1 MTDISSLDPTTLA
14 TQMAGYDIQAAKNA
28 ATAQQTTL
36 TTQTTNLSKL
46 KTALTTFRSS
56 LASLNTSTQGMLNNS
71 ATLSQSSVA
80 TVTTTSQANRGTY
93 NLTVS
98 QLASAQQT
106 AYTGLTDDMMKQAT
120 GTLSLSVQGKSMS
133 VDMSSVSSLADFADA
148 VNQSSDNPG
157 VTASLIKTDGKVQ
170 LMLSSD
176 ESGTA
181 NEIQLDTQQ
190 LDSQSAGAFAQGT
203 QISTA
208 QDAKVS
214 IGSLALTSSSNK
226 LDSLIQGVTINL
238 QSVTTAGTPL
248 TLTVGSDTSGT
259 QSNLQKFVDAYNT
272 LRSVLDTQGSASGG
286 NDGLVSSLTTTLNSQ
301 IRTQVNG
308 LDMTSFGITSDK
320 DGKLTL
326 DSDTLKT
333 QLAKNPQ
340 SINTFFNGLNGQDGL
355 LSGIDKTMNNYLSS
369 SQGVLQSRQAV
380 LDRQQSD
387 LTDRQDKI
395 TTRYNDAYN
404 RYLSQFTRLKSSM
417 QEMNSTLSSLLS

>member
-14 TQMAGYDIQAAKNA
+14 TQMAGYDIQAAQNA
-28 ATAQQTTL
+28 ATKQQTTL
-36 TTQTTNLSKL
+36 TTQTSNLTKL

-56 LASLNTSTQGMLNNS
+56 LASLNSSTQGMLTNS
-71 ATLSQSSVA
+71 ATVSDSTLA
-80 TVTTTSQANRGTY
+80 TVTATSQANRGTY

-106 AYTGLTDDMMKQAT
+106 AYTGLTDDSVSQSS
-120 GTLSLSVQGKSMS
+120 GTLSLAIGDKSLS
-133 VDMSSVSSLADFADA
+133 VDMSKLTSLADLADA

-157 VTASLIKTDGKVQ
+157 ITASLIKTDGKVQ
-170 LMLSSD
+170 FMLSSD
-176 ESGTA
+176 ESGVA
-181 NEIQLDTQQ
+181 NAISLNTDQ
-190 LDSQSAGAFAQGT
+190 LDSQTATAFSQGT
-203 QISTA
+203 EISA
-208 QDAKVS
+208 AKDAKVS

-238 QSVTTAGTPL
+238 QSVTEDDKPL
-248 TLTVGSDTSGT
+248 TVNVGTDTSGT
-259 QSNLQKFVDAYNT
+259 QANLQSFVDAYNT

-301 IRTQVNG
+301 IRSQVNG
-308 LDMTSFGITSDK
+308 LDMTRFGITSDK

-333 QLAKNPQ
+333 QLASNPQ
-340 SINTFFNGLNGQDGL
+340 SVNNFFNNQGL
-355 LSGIDKTMNNYLSS
+355 LSSIDKTMNSYLSS
-369 SQGVLQSRQAV
+369 SQGVIKNRQDV
-380 LDRQQSD
+380 LDRQQTD

-404 RYLSQFTRLKSSM
+404 RYLSQFTRLKSAM
-417 QEMNSTLSSLLS
+417 QDMNNTLSSLLS